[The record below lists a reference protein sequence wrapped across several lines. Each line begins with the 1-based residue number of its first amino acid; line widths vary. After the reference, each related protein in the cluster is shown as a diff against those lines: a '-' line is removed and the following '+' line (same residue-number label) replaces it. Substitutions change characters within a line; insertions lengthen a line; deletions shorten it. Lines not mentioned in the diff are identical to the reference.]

1 MSMSG
6 GTYMGVEGV
15 NERGYL
21 VTYIGAEG
29 VNERGY
35 LWG

>member
-1 MSMSG
+1 ME
-6 GTYMGVEGV
+6 VEGD

>member
-1 MSMSG
+1 
-6 GTYMGVEGV
+6 MGVEGD